1 MSDRRGLLAAVRS
14 LGRPLGLLLGLLLAP
29 ACGGGGGGGG
39 GPTAPPPP
47 TPGITFTATGGGAA
61 SVTLASGA
69 GSGPTTLVL
78 ELRANQVS
86 DLYGLSFDLTYPS
99 AQLRYDGAME
109 GGLLSAGGQPTSLLI
124 SPIAPGT
131 LVVGFSRLGAVA
143 GAEGSGVLL
152 TLRFTAVGAGTGVFG
167 FARNSA
173 LDSSGASLP
182 LTWGGGSVL
191 VVL

>member
-1 MSDRRGLLAAVRS
+1 MRDRRGPVR
-14 LGRPLGLLLGLLLAP
+14 LLGLLLSLLLAP

-47 TPGITFTATGGGAA
+47 APPAPGITFTATGGGSAAAVTLVRGAA
-61 SVTLASGA
+61 STA
-69 GSGPTTLVL
+69 TTLVL
-78 ELRANQVS
+78 ELRADQVT
-86 DLYGLSFDLTYPS
+86 DLYGLSFDLTYPQ
-99 AQLRYDGAME
+99 AQLRYDGVTE
-109 GGLLSAGGQPTSLLI
+109 GALLSAGGRQTSLLI
-124 SPIAPGT
+124 SPTAPGT

-152 TLRFTAVGAGTGVFG
+152 TLRFTAVGAGSGALG

-182 LTWGGGSVL
+182 LTWSGGNVA